1 MDTYQGSKRIHSNL
15 LGSEDRISGLCVHPP
30 SKNSSGYIYIIG
42 TTNGYFRGTSST
54 TDTTTTT
61 MTTQQHSAFIQQL
74 DFQTME
80 TKWVR
85 QISPS
90 NINITN
96 TTNLN
101 EQMQQTDAS
110 GVKCVVSSDGTTVF
124 ASGIISNGGLL

>member
-1 MDTYQGSKRIHSNL
+1 
-15 LGSEDRISGLCVHPP
+15 
-30 SKNSSGYIYIIG
+30 
-42 TTNGYFRGTSST
+42 
-54 TDTTTTT
+54 

-74 DFQTME
+74 DFQTMK

-90 NINITN
+90 NNNITY
-96 TTNLN
+96 TNLN